1 MTGTQEAPQK
11 SGYLTLILATI
22 AVLGGLGLAVT
33 TGLWTW
39 TALPVGILFGFF
51 LQKGDLCAAAAF
63 SEALMN
69 KDWRKL
75 GAFWIAISVSMAL
88 FAIAHRL
95 GWVPYNPK
103 PLLWANALVGGL
115 VFGAGTVLAGGCIS
129 GCLVKAGTG
138 HVNALV
144 ALATIPLGI
153 ALVET
158 GPLRPWADYL
168 KTHKIAAAGG
178 GPVTLSSLTGLS
190 YLAWSLVLLALT
202 LVVAIRIRGA
212 QTSRSRRRS
221 LGTWLRQPW
230 KPWQAGLAVGI
241 LALFAFLSTVGS
253 GRTYPMGITHGV
265 LNLYQLATEKQLAH
279 DFGPSP
285 KPAVAPALT
294 SSSVPGAMPAPPA
307 PQPRKV
313 SWWLMLAVLGV
324 LMGARTSAALSGQS
338 GFRMRDARSA
348 AFALLGGCLVGAG
361 AALAMGCMVGNILSG
376 WALLSVGMFLFGL
389 ATLLGNW
396 LVTHFYLM
404 GGTFSELPFTFGRV
418 FRRR

>member
-1 MTGTQEAPQK
+1 MTPV
-11 SGYLTLILATI
+11 LILA
-22 AVLGGLGLAVT
+22 LGLVALILAFT
-33 TGLWTW
+33 TRMWTW

-63 SEALMN
+63 SEVLMN

-75 GAFWIAISVSMAL
+75 GGFWVAISVSMAL

-103 PLLWANALVGGL
+103 PLLWASALVGGL

-129 GCLVKAGTG
+129 GCLVKAGAG

-158 GPLRPWADYL
+158 GPLRPWADHL
-168 KTHKIAAAGG
+168 KTHKIAAVGG
-178 GPVTLSSLTGLS
+178 GPVTLTSLTGLP

-202 LVVAIRIRGA
+202 LAVAFRIRSA
-212 QTSRSRRRS
+212 QTPRSQHRS
-221 LGTWLRQPW
+221 LGVWLRQPW
-230 KPWQAGLAVGI
+230 KAWQAGLAVGI

-253 GRTYPMGITHGV
+253 GRTYPMGITHGI
-265 LNLYQLATEKQLAH
+265 LNLYQLATEKQVAH
-279 DFGPSP
+279 DFGPSS
-285 KPAVAPALT
+285 KPAVAPSLAST
-294 SSSVPGAMPAPPA
+294 SVPGATPAAPA

-324 LMGARTSAALSGQS
+324 VMGAHTAAALSGQS

-361 AALAMGCMVGNILSG
+361 AAFAMGCMVGNILSG

>member
-1 MTGTQEAPQK
+1 MQPNTSPVAARWVTPLIVLA
-11 SGYLTLILATI
+11 LATAALILA
-22 AVLGGLGLAVT
+22 LT
-33 TGLWTW
+33 TRLWTW

-51 LQKGDLCAAAAF
+51 LQKGDLCAASAF
-63 SEALMN
+63 SEVLMN

-115 VFGAGTVLAGGCIS
+115 IFGAGTVLAGGCIS
-129 GCLVKAGTG
+129 GCLVKAGAG

-144 ALATIPLGI
+144 AVATIPLGI

-158 GPLRPWADYL
+158 GPLRPWLDHL
-168 KTHKIAAAGG
+168 KTYKIAAAGG
-178 GPVTLSSLTGLS
+178 GPVTLTSLTGMS
-190 YLAWSLVLLALT
+190 YLVWSLLLLALT
-202 LVVAIRIRGA
+202 LIAAYRLRSSKSGA
-212 QTSRSRRRS
+212 EQRS
-221 LGTWLRQPW
+221 LGAWLRQPW
-230 KPWQAGLAVGI
+230 KPWHAGVAVGV
-241 LALFAFLSTVGS
+241 LALFAFFSTVAS

-265 LNLYQLATEKQLAH
+265 LNLYQLATEKQVTH

-285 KPAVAPALT
+285 KPAVTPMKTAAPAAA
-294 SSSVPGAMPAPPA
+294 AMPTPPT

-324 LMGARTSAALSGQS
+324 VMGARTSATLSGQS
-338 GFRMRDARSA
+338 GLRIRDARSA

-376 WALLSVGMFLFGL
+376 WALLSVGMLLFGL

-396 LVTHFYLM
+396 IVTHFYLM
-404 GGTFSELPFTFGRV
+404 GGSFSELPFTFSRV

>member
-1 MTGTQEAPQK
+1 MQPSPDATLSNRMTPV
-11 SGYLTLILATI
+11 LILA
-22 AVLGGLGLAVT
+22 LGLVALILAFT
-33 TGLWTW
+33 TRMWTW

-63 SEALMN
+63 SEVLMN

-75 GAFWIAISVSMAL
+75 GGFWVAISVSMAL

-103 PLLWANALVGGL
+103 PLLWASALVGGL

-129 GCLVKAGTG
+129 GCLVKAGAG

-158 GPLRPWADYL
+158 GPLRPWADHL
-168 KTHKIAAAGG
+168 KTHKIAAVGG
-178 GPVTLSSLTGLS
+178 GPVTLTSLTGLP

-202 LVVAIRIRGA
+202 LAVAFRIRSA
-212 QTSRSRRRS
+212 QTPRSQHRS
-221 LGTWLRQPW
+221 LGVWLRQPW
-230 KPWQAGLAVGI
+230 KAWQAGLAVGI

-253 GRTYPMGITHGV
+253 GRTYPMGITHGI
-265 LNLYQLATEKQLAH
+265 LNLYQLATEKQVAH
-279 DFGPSP
+279 DFGPSS
-285 KPAVAPALT
+285 KPAVAPSLAST
-294 SSSVPGAMPAPPA
+294 SVPGATPAAPA

-324 LMGARTSAALSGQS
+324 VMGAHTAAALSGQS

-361 AALAMGCMVGNILSG
+361 AAFAMGCMVGNILSG